1 MSKKVLISDA
11 MHPSIIPTLSEL
23 GFEIDY
29 FPDITRE
36 KMLDVLH
43 EYSGLIIRSKT
54 LINKNLIDHAPSLRF
69 IARAGAGLDQID
81 LEYAKEKNIEIINAP
96 EGNRDAVGE
105 HAVGMLLCLMNHMLR
120 ADRQIRNKEWHRE
133 HNRGIELHEKT
144 VGIIG
149 YGNMGQAFAKRL
161 AGFDC
166 EVLAYDKYK
175 TGFSDG
181 YAKEAAMEELFEKAQ
196 VLSFH
201 VPLTPETRSMANED
215 FFRKF
220 NHNIFLINTA
230 RGEILPLKT
239 LLNQI
244 LSGKVIAA
252 ALDVLEN
259 EKFNTLNNEQE
270 LVLHEL
276 LKLDNVIFTPHVAG
290 WSQESYIKINQT
302 LAKKI
307 KLLNL
312 V

>member
-11 MHPSIIPTLSEL
+11 MHHSIVPTLSEL

-29 FPDITRE
+29 FPDVTRE
-36 KMLDVLH
+36 KMLEILH
-43 EYSGLIIRSKT
+43 EYFGLIIRSKT
-54 LINKNLIDHAPSLRF
+54 VIDRGLIDHAPALKF

-81 LEYAKEKNIEIINAP
+81 LDYAKEKNIEIINAP

-105 HAVGMLLCLMNHMLR
+105 HALGMLLCLMNHMCR
-120 ADRQIRNKEWHRE
+120 ADRQIRDQEWKRE
-133 HNRGIELHEKT
+133 FNRGIELHGKT
-144 VGIIG
+144 VGIVG
-149 YGNMGQAFAKRL
+149 YGNMGQAFAQRL
-161 AGFDC
+161 LGFEC

-175 TGFSDG
+175 TGFSDD
-181 YAKEAAMEELFEKAQ
+181 YAREATLDELYEKAE
-196 VLSFH
+196 VVSFH
-201 VPLTPETRSMANED
+201 VPLTPETRSMANDD
-215 FFRKF
+215 FFKKF
-220 NHNIFLINTA
+220 HKNIFLINTA

-239 LLNQI
+239 LLNQV

-259 EKFNTLNNEQE
+259 EKFEKLNNEQE

-276 LKLDNVIFTPHVAG
+276 FKLDNILFTPHVAG